1 MNTQDI
7 ADHLKLRALVDQ
19 VSIFADKKDFEAQV
33 QLFTE
38 DAITEINVGGNL
50 IMQLT
55 GREAMSAAFEGF
67 NKSFATS
74 FHLNGQHVVAVKGD
88 HANGTLYSHITLLSV
103 EHGKK
108 VKSTIGAVYQ
118 DGYERINAR
127 WLIASRR
134 GTFIWQDKN
143 LLDP

>member
-1 MNTQDI
+1 MDTQVISDR
-7 ADHLKLRALVDQ
+7 LELRALVDE

-38 DAITEINVGGNL
+38 DAITEITVDGNM

-67 NKSFATS
+67 NKSFTAT
-74 FHLNGQHVVAVKGD
+74 FHLNGQHVVTVKGE
-88 HANGTLYSHITLLSV
+88 HANGILYSHITLLSA
-103 EHGKK
+103 EEGKK
-108 VKSTIGAVYQ
+108 FKSTLGAVYQ
-118 DGYERINAR
+118 DEYERINGR

-134 GTFIWQDKN
+134 GTFIWQDKT
-143 LLDP
+143 